1 MLQASWMNF
10 YGGSLELS
18 DSEDIREFHYEPKYG
33 KCIFC
38 DKKIRDHFI
47 YYDMFGSTYCQECYF
62 DYKDDLF
69 KEDA

>member
-1 MLQASWMNF
+1 
-10 YGGSLELS
+10 LS

-38 DKKIRDHFI
+38 DKKIREGYI

-69 KEDA
+69 KDA